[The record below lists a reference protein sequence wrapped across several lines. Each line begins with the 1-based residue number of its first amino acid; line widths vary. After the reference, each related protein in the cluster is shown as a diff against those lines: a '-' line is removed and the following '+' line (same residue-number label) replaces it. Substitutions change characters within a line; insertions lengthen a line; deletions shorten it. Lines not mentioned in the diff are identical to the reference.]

1 MKKLSCIVAS
11 LIILIIIIVG
21 ITKCSFCFMDSCYFY
36 SQAVRS
42 KDIDIYEG
50 VRKCFVG
57 TCFWDGK
64 SSEITIPDQYH
75 GKPVTGLGGYYGT
88 GAPVLC
94 FVAPDNESYMPVE
107 KVQFTLNMG
116 KYISEINEIEWEQF
130 SWINCPKENRT
141 FYSKD
146 GILYARENN
155 VVVYDPARPDEA
167 LTYYPQD

>member
-88 GAPVLC
+88 GAV
-94 FVAPDNESYMPVE
+94 SYTHLDVY
-107 KVQFTLNMG
+107 KRQGFTAGANLAKAG
-116 KYISEINEIEWEQF
+116 KAGWLI
-130 SWINCPKENRT
+130 
-141 FYSKD
+141 
-146 GILYARENN
+146 
-155 VVVYDPARPDEA
+155 
-167 LTYYPQD
+167 